1 MAGMAVE
8 IDRRQVLAYRLAAQ
22 QLDGSGES
30 VDKLAVLD
38 LGLPDING
46 TAASQAASARLSI
59 EPDLSSLARV
69 WSFRGSPYYHR
80 PSDLRKL
87 AGELWPLSE
96 EDAQPRLGW
105 QRKQVA
111 ASGTRALEALTEVAE
126 AMRVEV
132 AGAKRSITKGDLSG
146 AVTAR
151 IRPELS
157 WWCPGCKST
166 HVSEQ
171 LMRLGGLPA
180 GTALDVGSSPLT
192 ISALPRWPGVPD
204 KPRGIGRIVDAYF
217 RLYGPATSS
226 DVAGYLGTT
235 RTAIAPAWPAD
246 LVEVS
251 VSGRKSWLPA
261 SLVDVV
267 RAAEPAPLVRL
278 LGAGDPYLQSRDRDV
293 LVPDKVA
300 QKAIWRI
307 LGNPGAVLVDGELVG
322 VWRAKQGAKSRTALT
337 ITEFGV
343 IDPDARD
350 EISWETERIA
360 RLRGTGPASVDLTYV
375 GG

>member
-1 MAGMAVE
+1 MALE
-8 IDRRQVLAYRLAAQ
+8 IDRRQVLAYRISAQ

-30 VDKLAVLD
+30 VTTLAVLD

-46 TAASQAASARLSI
+46 TAAVQAASARLATH
-59 EPDLSSLARV
+59 PDLSSLARV

-80 PSDLRKL
+80 PADLRKL

-96 EDAQPRLGW
+96 DDAQPRLGW

-111 ASGTRALEALTEVAE
+111 ASGTTALDALTEVAE
-126 AMRVEV
+126 AMRFEV
-132 AGAKRSITKGDLSG
+132 AAVRHPITKGDLSG

-157 WWCPGCKST
+157 WWCAGCKVT

-180 GTALDVGSSPLT
+180 GTRLDIGSSPPTL
-192 ISALPRWPGVPD
+192 SALPRWPGVPD
-204 KPRGIGRIVDAYF
+204 RSRGVARILDAYF
-217 RLYGPATSS
+217 RLYGPSTPA
-226 DVAGYLGTT
+226 DLAGYLGTT

-261 SLVDVV
+261 KLVDAV
-267 RAAEPAPLVRL
+267 RAVTPAPLVRL

-293 LVPDKVA
+293 LVPDKIA
-300 QKAIWRI
+300 QKEIWRI
-307 LGNPGAVLVDGELVG
+307 LGNPGAVLVDGEIVG
-322 VWRAKQGAKSRTALT
+322 VWRAKQAGKSRTALT

-350 EISWETERIA
+350 EISEEAQRIA
-360 RLRGTGPASVDLTYV
+360 SLRGTSDVDVRYL